1 MQINWFEIL
10 AQIINF
16 FIILFI
22 LQKLLY
28 KPVMAAMETRQER
41 ILKSQIQADEE
52 MARAKELMDE
62 YSAKMADI
70 DQEKREILDEARKD
84 AEEKRDDLLEDY
96 KLEAEAK
103 RKMYLKE
110 VEDEKDKFME
120 NLAKR
125 LGENAV
131 KISSHILSTIS
142 SRELEDEVFKSFT
155 KELESLRESISD
167 DKLLKDQKH
176 LNLSSAREMTQDEKN
191 RVEEILRDQ
200 IESFEDI
207 SYEVDSDLI
216 IGYQLNLDTHTVQTS
231 IKNYLEEIEK
241 NIISRL
247 EKE

>member
-41 ILKSQIQADEE
+41 ILKSQIEADEE

-62 YSAKMADI
+62 YSAKIADI
-70 DQEKREILDEARKD
+70 DQEKREILDEARKE
-84 AEEKRDDLLEDY
+84 AEEKREDLLEDY
-96 KLEAEAK
+96 RLEAKTK
-103 RKMYLKE
+103 RKAYLKE
-110 VEDEKDKFME
+110 VEDEKDNFME
-120 NLAKR
+120 SLAKR

-131 KISSHILSTIS
+131 KIASHILSTIS
-142 SRELEDEVFKSFT
+142 SKELEDEVFKSFERDL
-155 KELESLRESISD
+155 KGLRESISD
-167 DKLLKDQKH
+167 DRLLEDQRH
-176 LNLSSAREMTQDEKN
+176 ISLSSAREMTQDEKN
-191 RVEEILRDQ
+191 KVEEILRDQ
-200 IESFEDI
+200 IGNFENI
-207 SYEVDSDLI
+207 SYKVNNDLI
-216 IGYQLNLDTHTVQTS
+216 IGYELNLDTHTVQTS

-241 NIISRL
+241 NIVDRL